1 MFMTY
6 WAGLHPKGA
15 QSAVQAGMEFIMKTE
30 CRITMAATP
39 RIEDNA
45 PRMIT
50 DGEELEGMQ
59 EDEPGVEEEPQD

>member
-1 MFMTY
+1 
-6 WAGLHPKGA
+6 
-15 QSAVQAGMEFIMKTE
+15 
-30 CRITMAATP
+30 MAATP

>member
-1 MFMTY
+1 
-6 WAGLHPKGA
+6 
-15 QSAVQAGMEFIMKTE
+15 MEFIMKTE

>member
-30 CRITMAATP
+30 CRIMTAA
-39 RIEDNA
+39 N
-45 PRMIT
+45 
-50 DGEELEGMQ
+50 DGSNSSDRRQ
-59 EDEPGVEEEPQD
+59 CTQDDH

>member
-1 MFMTY
+1 
-6 WAGLHPKGA
+6 
-15 QSAVQAGMEFIMKTE
+15 
-30 CRITMAATP
+30 MAATP

-59 EDEPGVEEEPQD
+59 EDEALQEDEPGMEEEPQD